1 MTNHFLRNFS
11 LPGCFIAVLFFQEN
25 AIFAFCM
32 SCVLYALIWFFYSK
46 CIKKYFLF
54 HKNNIFSI
62 SQKSLSGDFLQKTW
76 FQKKMIQCFCFYFLI
91 IFYVSHFRAHYFIQ
105 SDVAGKYFDYRS
117 SFRIF
122 THQVYQKISRK
133 RYFLGNC
140 IETYFYSSTLLLY
153 CFHARDDSV
162 DCSVACRAR
171 FVCWSWF
178 GWYLCLF
185 VASGFLAF
193 VNCGIFFLT

>member
-1 MTNHFLRNFS
+1 MLWYDFS
-11 LPGCFIAVLFFQEN
+11 IQNV
-25 AIFAFCM
+25 
-32 SCVLYALIWFFYSK
+32 SK
-46 CIKKYFLF
+46 
-54 HKNNIFSI
+54 NIFYFTKI
-62 SQKSLSGDFLQKTW
+62 IFSQYLKSPFLGIFYKKLDFKK
-76 FQKKMIQCFCFYFLI
+76 KKMIQCFCFYFLI

>member
-105 SDVAGKYFDYRS
+105 SDVAGKSFDVVLLVAPDLFADHGLADTYAFLWPVGSWLLSIAVYFFSLKKKLMSNGVAAD
-117 SFRIF
+117 IAK
-122 THQVYQKISRK
+122 TMA
-133 RYFLGNC
+133 
-140 IETYFYSSTLLLY
+140 E
-153 CFHARDDSV
+153 SV
-162 DCSVACRAR
+162 TKYAIALTILIM
-171 FVCWSWF
+171 FA
-178 GWYLCLF
+178 LK
-185 VASGFLAF
+185 
-193 VNCGIFFLT
+193 FFLN

>member
-76 FQKKMIQCFCFYFLI
+76 FQKKKNDTMLLFLFSYHFLCLTFQSSLLHPVWCCWK
-91 IFYVSHFRAHYFIQ
+91 IFWL
-105 SDVAGKYFDYRS
+105 
-117 SFRIF
+117 SFF
-122 THQVYQKISRK
+122 FQD
-133 RYFLGNC
+133 
-140 IETYFYSSTLLLY
+140 FYSSSISKNFSKKIFLGQLHWNLLL
-153 CFHARDDSV
+153 FQHSSSV
-162 DCSVACRAR
+162 LLSRSR
-171 FVCWSWF
+171 WF
-178 GWYLCLF
+178 RWL
-185 VASGFLAF
+185 
-193 VNCGIFFLT
+193 